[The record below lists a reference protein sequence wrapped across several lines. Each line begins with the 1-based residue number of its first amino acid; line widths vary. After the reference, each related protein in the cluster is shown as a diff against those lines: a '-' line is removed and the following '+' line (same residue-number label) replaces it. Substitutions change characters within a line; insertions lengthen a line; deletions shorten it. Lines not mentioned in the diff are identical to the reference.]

1 VAVLQKDEI
10 VCLCPPAYYGH
21 RCEFHSDRISVIA
34 HIDQKTLPMS
44 TLRIKAKFLF
54 EDMIIDEHEFTFIPT
69 IEAREK
75 IKHKFYLL
83 YSRSIQMLNHKIRRY
98 FNRSDVIN
106 NHPYSVHFDVFSLE
120 KENSVVEL
128 GSWHYPIYFDYLPAY
143 RLAVVL
149 KFPAWLFNN
158 TNHACSQNI
167 CNQNSI
173 CLPILNQNNS
183 YYCSCKSGFFGK
195 YCETRHETYCSA
207 NALYQNSSNGS
218 PSHCICALNHFGP
231 RCNLKHNDCDLN
243 PCLNNG
249 SCLSTDDHSG
259 EAPYTCSCSKRF
271 YGDRCQYE
279 MGSVH
284 VDFNMKNTSSI
295 RATVVQLYDIE
306 TPSFQLLIRHQQIYH
321 AVPSSISYFDS
332 DIQAPSI
339 GLLKTYENLTHPQ
352 YFIMY
357 VFVRLS
363 RINITSSPEH
373 CPHVSILLSNG
384 AF

>member
-1 VAVLQKDEI
+1 
-10 VCLCPPAYYGH
+10 
-21 RCEFHSDRISVIA
+21 
-34 HIDQKTLPMS
+34 
-44 TLRIKAKFLF
+44 
-54 EDMIIDEHEFTFIPT
+54 
-69 IEAREK
+69 
-75 IKHKFYLL
+75 
-83 YSRSIQMLNHKIRRY
+83 
-98 FNRSDVIN
+98 
-106 NHPYSVHFDVFSLE
+106 
-120 KENSVVEL
+120 
-128 GSWHYPIYFDYLPAY
+128 
-143 RLAVVL
+143 
-149 KFPAWLFNN
+149 
-158 TNHACSQNI
+158 
-167 CNQNSI
+167 
-173 CLPILNQNNS
+173 
-183 YYCSCKSGFFGK
+183 
-195 YCETRHETYCSA
+195 
-207 NALYQNSSNGS
+207 
-218 PSHCICALNHFGP
+218 
-231 RCNLKHNDCDLN
+231 
-243 PCLNNG
+243 
-249 SCLSTDDHSG
+249 
-259 EAPYTCSCSKRF
+259 
-271 YGDRCQYE
+271 